1 MTVPNVFLAPPAGH
15 VCRRDHHTGD
25 GVVVGA
31 GVGGNQ
37 EITHSHAVVGLGDI
51 VESRDS
57 GFILGLHSEVPIV
70 GHKLQDNSNLG

>member
-1 MTVPNVFLAPPAGH
+1 M
-15 VCRRDHHTGD
+15 
-25 GVVVGA
+25 VGA
-31 GVGGNQ
+31 GVRGNQ

-70 GHKLQDNSNLG
+70 GHKLQDKATWGNVRT